1 MKDLILSFGLIFLA
15 LVVAQGQDYDIRF
28 NRSSVNCQT
37 RTVCYDVQLRPNGP
51 SFNLAGQNYRIYY
64 DGSKASW
71 ISGSSLLP
79 SQYQGFTLVP
89 NGNIQN
95 VDASATNGLLSFD
108 ATLSFLNYGM
118 DLNDTQNG
126 GINLPTGQWTTTS
139 NLCFTVTQ
147 DVVDNPN
154 VCVEAVWAREALT
167 SQYATAYVE
176 VSKWLSSNNTTNA
189 VPNQYID
196 LNASSGDQACL
207 NIACAPVSLPTISV
221 SNLTANENG
230 GSANVQVCLSAA
242 STTPVTVTLN
252 TSNGTALASSDFV
265 AISNATVTIPAGQL
279 CTPVNIPILDDAVAE
294 GNETFT
300 VTLSNPSANVTLGNA
315 TATVTIADNEGVPSL
330 SINSVSVNEN
340 DGTAGLTV
348 TLSAPAAQ
356 NVTFTINNQN
366 GTAVA
371 PSDFT
376 AISNQTFTIPA
387 GQTSV
392 AINIPVIN
400 DLLIEG
406 NESFNVVMSNPSAN
420 ATILTGTGSVTI
432 IDNDAPIPAV
442 SVSNI
447 AVNENGGSAS
457 VQVCLSSAS
466 TTAVTLTLNTSNG
479 TATSGS
485 DYVAISN
492 AVVTIPAG
500 QLCTPVNIPILDD
513 NIAEGNETF
522 SVTISN
528 PSSNATLGT
537 STATVTVVDN
547 ESVPSLSINSISVNE
562 NDGTASLTVSLS
574 APAEQNV
581 TFTVNTQNGSAVAP
595 GDYIAITSQTYTI
608 LAGQTTVAINIPVV
622 EDVLVEGNETFNVVL
637 SNPSAN
643 ATILSGTGSVT
654 IIDNE
659 VACSAQAPVISGN

>member
-1 MKDLILSFGLIFLA
+1 MKNLMLSICLIFMA
-15 LVVAQGQDYDIRF
+15 LVVTKAQDYDIRF

-37 RTVCYDVQLRPNGP
+37 RQVCYDVQLRPSGS

-71 ISGSSLLP
+71 VSGTSLLTD
-79 SQYQGFTLVP
+79 QYQGFTLVQ
-89 NGNIQN
+89 NVQN

-108 ATLSFLNYGM
+108 ATLSFLNYAM
-118 DLNDTQNG
+118 DLNDSQNG
-126 GINLPTGQWTTTS
+126 GINLPVGQWTTTS

-147 DVVDNPN
+147 AVVDNPN
-154 VCVEAVWAREALT
+154 VCIEAVWAREALT

-176 VSKWLSSNNTTNA
+176 VSKWLSTNNTTNA

-221 SNLTANENG
+221 SNLAANENG
-230 GSANVQVCLSAA
+230 GNASVQVCLSAA

-252 TSNGTALASSDFV
+252 TSNGTAFAGSDYTAV
-265 AISNATVTIPAGQL
+265 SNTTVTIPAGQL
-279 CTPVNIPILDDAVAE
+279 CTTLNVAILDDNLAE

-300 VTLSNPSANVTLGNA
+300 VTLSNPSANATLGTS
-315 TATVTIADNEGVPSL
+315 TATVTVVDNEGVPSL
-330 SINSVSVNEN
+330 SINSISINEN

-356 NVTFTINNQN
+356 NVTFTINTLN
-366 GTAVA
+366 GSAVA
-371 PSDFT
+371 PGDFT
-376 AISNQTFTIPA
+376 AISNQTYTIPA

-406 NESFNVVMSNPSAN
+406 NESFNVVMSSPSAN

-432 IDNDAPIPAV
+432 IDNDAAIPTV

-466 TTAVTLTLNTSNG
+466 ATAVTLTLNTSNG

-500 QLCTPVNIPILDD
+500 QLCTPVTIPIVND
-513 NIAEGNETF
+513 NLAEGNETF
-522 SVTISN
+522 NVTLSN
-528 PSSNATLGT
+528 PSSNAILGT
-537 STATVTVVDN
+537 STATVTIVDN
-547 ESVPSLSINSISVNE
+547 EGIPSLSINSISVNE
-562 NDGTASLTVSLS
+562 DDGTASLTVTLS
-574 APAEQNV
+574 GPSGQNV

-595 GDYIAITSQTYTI
+595 GDFTAITNQTFTI
-608 LAGQTTVAINIPVV
+608 PAGQTTVAINILVL
-622 EDVLVEGNETFNVVL
+622 EDVLVEGNESFNVVL
-637 SNPSAN
+637 SNSSAN
-643 ATILSGTGSVT
+643 ATIQTASGNVN

-659 VACSAQAPVISGN
+659 VACAAKAPVISGN